1 MDGCTIVSGGR
12 EQDPASFADAVA
24 RAASGFITSGLRPGD
39 SLALLLRND
48 LPLLQATVAA
58 QRAGLYPVPIN
69 WHGKGEEVR
78 YILGDCGAR
87 LLIAHADLLGPVA
100 AALPPGLPVI
110 AVETPP
116 EIAAAFRVP
125 DAARHPG
132 PDLVRWDAWLAAQDA
147 TAAQAAGPAPDS
159 IIYTSGTT
167 GRPKGVRRATA
178 TPEAAVRIEAMRRA
192 VYGFRP
198 GMRTALIAP
207 LYHSGPNSYALRAL
221 RQAERVLL
229 LPRFDAEGLLAAIER
244 HRLTHM
250 FLVPT
255 MFVRLLALPP
265 AVRGRY
271 DLSSLEWIVHA
282 GAPCP
287 PDLKAAMIAWL
298 GPVVHEFYGGTE
310 SGCITA
316 CDSAEALDRPGTVG
330 RGVDGARIEIVR
342 DDGTLAGPGEPGEI
356 FMAIGYMPDF
366 TYVGRPDLR
375 AEIGRDDLVTCGDV
389 GYLDADGYLFICDR
403 KRDMVIVGGVNVYPA
418 EIEGVLIGMPGVQ
431 DCAVF
436 GIPHPEYGEALMAV
450 VQPAPGQAPDPAAMR
465 AFLSERLADTK
476 VPRLFELRPELPREE
491 SGKIF
496 KRRLRD
502 PYWEGQARR
511 V

>member
-1 MDGCTIVSGGR
+1 MTGCTLVSGDR
-12 EQDPASFADAVA
+12 EQDAAAFAGTVA
-24 RAASGFITSGLRPGD
+24 RAAAGMAASGLRPGQCV
-39 SLALLLRND
+39 ALLLRND
-48 LPLLQATVAA
+48 LPLLQATAAA
-58 QRAGLYPVPIN
+58 QAAGLYPVPIN

-78 YILGDCGAR
+78 YILDDCGAS
-87 LLIAHADLLGPVA
+87 LLIAHADLLAPVA
-100 AALPPGLPVI
+100 AALPPGLAVV

-116 EIAAAFRVP
+116 EIAAAYRVP
-125 DAARHPG
+125 EAARHPAPG
-132 PDLVRWDAWLAAQDA
+132 LLRWEDWIAAQDGN
-147 TAAQAAGPAPDS
+147 AAPVAGVAPDS

-178 TPEAAVRIEAMRRA
+178 GPAAAARVEAMRRA

-221 RQAERVLL
+221 RQADRVLL
-229 LPRFDAEGLLAAIER
+229 LPRFEAEELLAAIEQ
-244 HRLTHM
+244 HRITHLFM
-250 FLVPT
+250 VPT

-265 AVRGRY
+265 AIRARY
-271 DLSSLEWIVHA
+271 DLSSMEWVVHA

-287 PDLKAAMIAWL
+287 REVKAAMIAWL

-310 SGCITA
+310 SGCVTS
-316 CDSAEALDRPGTVG
+316 CDSADALRRPGTVG
-330 RGVDGARIEIVR
+330 RGVDGARIEIHR
-342 DDGTLAGPGEPGEI
+342 DDGTLAPAGEPGEI
-356 FMAIGYMPDF
+356 FMGVEYLPDF
-366 TYVGRPDLR
+366 TYIGRPDLR
-375 AEIGRDDLVTCGDV
+375 AEIGRNGLVTCGDV
-389 GYLDADGYLFICDR
+389 GYLDGDGFLFICDR

-418 EIEGVLIGMPGVQ
+418 EIEGVLVGMPGVR

-450 VQPAPGQAPDPAAMR
+450 VQPEPGASPEPEAMR
-465 AFLSERLADTK
+465 AYLAARLAGTK
-476 VPRLFELRPELPREE
+476 VPRLFELRADLPREE

-511 V
+511 I